1 MVLSAATVAP
11 SRPDNLRLTSL
22 DVSWVRLDAGLPA
35 AWTWEPFPAQRNRF
49 DAPARRVRYAARTE
63 RGAFRERFA
72 DRGRVIRGGDAVIS
86 VVVLTGR
93 IRVVDLRNER
103 ILDLLGI
110 DAEISAGRSRR
121 VFEAC
126 SLLTARLLGWYG
138 EQVHGIVYAS
148 RTTPQSSANLAF
160 FRHAPLRA
168 ESLGRVDGRRDLLAE
183 LIADDGFRI
192 DLPGWV

>member
-1 MVLSAATVAP
+1 MVLSAATLP
-11 SRPDNLRLTSL
+11 TTRPGDLRLVSL
-22 DVSWVRLDAGLPA
+22 DVSWIRVDAVRPS
-35 AWTWEPFPAQRNRF
+35 AWAWEPFAGQRNRF
-49 DAPARRVRYAARTE
+49 DAPGWRVRYAARTE

-72 DRGRVIRGGDAVIS
+72 DRGRVVRTGDAGASVIE
-86 VVVLTGR
+86 LTGR
-93 IRVVDLRNER
+93 IRVVDLRSER
-103 ILDLLGI
+103 TLDVLGL

-121 VFEAC
+121 VFTAA
-126 SLLTARLLGWYG
+126 SLLAARLLGWYG

-168 ESLGRVDGRRDLLAE
+168 ASLGRVDERRDLFVD